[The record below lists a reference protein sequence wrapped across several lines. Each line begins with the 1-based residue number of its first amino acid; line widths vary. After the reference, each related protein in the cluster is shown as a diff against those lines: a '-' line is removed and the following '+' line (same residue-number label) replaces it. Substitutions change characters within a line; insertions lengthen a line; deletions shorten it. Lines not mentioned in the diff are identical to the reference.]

1 MNVLYGESDA
11 VAAWVAERTC
21 GMGQAFDENQSFGVV
36 SKGVMIGGV
45 VCHNWSPEHETIE
58 VSVAA
63 TSPKWATRSI
73 LSELF
78 KYPFGF
84 CRMVLARHS
93 ETNTRA
99 RRFWAAIGADE
110 HIIPGLYGQ
119 KESGCI
125 VTFSREQWAKSR
137 FNNGSI

>member
-1 MNVLYGESDA
+1 LNVLYGESDA
-11 VAAWVAERTC
+11 VAAWVAERAC
-21 GMGQAFDENQSFGVV
+21 PNGRAFGNNQSFGVV
-36 SKGVMIGGV
+36 SKGDLIGGV
-45 VCHNWSPEHETIE
+45 VCHDWSPECETIE

-63 TSPKWATRSI
+63 ISPKWATRSI

-78 KYPFGF
+78 AYPFGF
-84 CRMVLARHS
+84 CRLVLARHS

-110 HIIPGLYGQ
+110 YIIPGLYGH

-125 VTFSREQWAKSR
+125 VTFSREQWEKSR